1 MSGFLI
7 IGPNR
12 WPADSFA
19 TASKL
24 YETLRDEYHEATA
37 DVRAAPPFPSAT
49 LTLYGRHY
57 RLYGNGRVWDGDRL
71 VYDPP
76 QMELFA

>member
-1 MSGFLI
+1 M
-7 IGPNR
+7 
-12 WPADSFA
+12 DSFA
-19 TASKL
+19 DASRL
-24 YETLRDEYHEATA
+24 YEAMRDEYHEATA

-49 LTLYGRHY
+49 LTLYGRQY
-57 RLYGNGRVWDGDRL
+57 TLSGNGRVWAGDRL